1 MLKGEGGISKFLQEL
16 TKDIRNG
23 NTSARDQVKKFA
35 SLLINGS
42 ETCAQEAAAFLLG
55 IPNTNCSRK
64 DVFIN
69 TALPEERV
77 YILKPQ
83 EELDELEDDST
94 EIRCKNLL
102 DHYVLRPEEL
112 EDTCLAEFASMFERT
127 VAPPRTT
134 VNERKNR
141 TQTFKLKKN
150 GGFVRKRTTPK
161 IIRYRHYGK
170 KEDFQNYCREQLM
183 LFVPWR
189 DEKEDLLD
197 IDHAK
202 TAHRLH
208 DLTRKNSKPYIFNQ
222 DIDDNVLADLYEEAE
237 QFDDDEDAS
246 PLVDE
251 ELENLDGIEDAQ
263 YERMEETVK
272 SKVQQFLPPR
282 MVDDERFARLM
293 RSLNDKQRRFVL
305 DTLHLLKT
313 SPSPFYRFLS
323 GGAGVGKSHVIT
335 AIVQSFMRFYV
346 KTPNINPDEICCVVS
361 APTGKAAFNVAGM
374 TLHCTFKLPPN
385 QYGGKLA
392 KLEEGAANSLRLKLL
407 RVKLFIIDE
416 ISMVSVRQLYEID
429 QRLKQ
434 IFCSS
439 EDFGGTSI
447 LVVGHLR
454 QLPPIGGAY
463 VFKAPTQFP
472 LGEIAGNYLWHKFQI
487 YELDEI
493 MRQKGEL
500 QFCKALNNMSEGV
513 MDQDDIALIRS
524 REVSDINQP
533 PKNAIRLFQLNEE
546 CRIFNNEIHE
556 ELKTEGVTS
565 TAYDKIQGVGS
576 QKEKEHEK
584 EYAKTLNAQ
593 KADGLPYTTHLQV
606 AASLI
611 KMFLL
616 LYIKVM

>member
-1 MLKGEGGISKFLQEL
+1 
-16 TKDIRNG
+16 
-23 NTSARDQVKKFA
+23 
-35 SLLINGS
+35 
-42 ETCAQEAAAFLLG
+42 
-55 IPNTNCSRK
+55 
-64 DVFIN
+64 VFIN
-69 TALPEERV
+69 TAQPEERV
-77 YILKPQ
+77 YILRPQ
-83 EELDELEDDST
+83 EELEELEDDST

-102 DHYVLRPEEL
+102 DYYVLRPDEL

-127 VAPPRTT
+127 IVPPSLTGKD
-134 VNERKNR
+134 RKNK

-150 GGFVRKRTTPK
+150 SGFVRKRTTPK

-170 KEDFQNYCREQLM
+170 KEDFKNYCREQLM

-189 DEKEDLLD
+189 DEKDELLE
-197 IDHAK
+197 IDHVK
-202 TAHRLH
+202 TAN
-208 DLTRKNSKPYIFNQ
+208 DLRDTIRKNSKPYIFNQ
-222 DIDDNVLADLYEEAE
+222 DIDDNVLADLYEQAE
-237 QFDDDEDAS
+237 QFHEEEDS
-246 PLVDE
+246 STLVDE
-251 ELENLDGIEDAQ
+251 ELENLDLGFEEPHC
-263 YERMEETVK
+263 ERAEETTK

-282 MVDDERFARLM
+282 MVDDERYVKLL
-293 RSLNDKQRRFVL
+293 RSLNEKQRRFVL

-346 KTPNINPDEICCVVS
+346 KTPNINPDEICCVVA

-392 KLEEGAANSLRLKLL
+392 KLEEGVANSLRLKLL

-439 EDFGGTSI
+439 EDFGGRSI

-463 VFKAPTQFP
+463 VFKAPTQSP
-472 LGEIAGNYLWHKFQI
+472 LGEIAGNYLWQKFQI

-493 MRQKGEL
+493 MRQKGDNAL
-500 QFCKALNNMSEGV
+500 PFCKALNNLSEGV
-513 MDQDDIALIRS
+513 MDQEDVVLIRS
-524 REVSDINQP
+524 REVTDRNEP

-556 ELKTEGVTS
+556 ELKTEGVMS

-606 AASLI
+606 TRSLI
-611 KMFLL
+611 EIVLL
-616 LYIKVM
+616 IHFQIMRPNSV